1 MTPRLTMELQ
11 ARKIGWA
18 PPPRSFAADAHG
30 CIMVPILSGSAV
42 YKVVGALAAPTDGE
56 LASETVI
63 GFWPQE
69 RFPRPPASLPPVLV
83 TVKDKSLRDGPAAHP

>member
-11 ARKIGWA
+11 ARKLGWA

-56 LASETVI
+56 LALETVI

-69 RFPRPPASLPPVLV
+69 RFPDPRQACRPCS
-83 TVKDKSLRDGPAAHP
+83 